1 MSLVNDMLR
10 DLDERRRGP
19 TAAGLGAEKLVPVTN
34 SRGAGRGIKTLISV
48 LGLLMLAAAV
58 AFLGLQYFREPESFP
73 DLPFQAALQQALQA
87 PAERSAVPAPAA
99 PTASISTAAPA
110 EIAAASSVP
119 TPQQL
124 ELEMIARRMEELEA
138 QNRALLEAQ
147 AQMAAR
153 SATGP
158 ATLLPA
164 AADGIDNA
172 AQAGQLP
179 APIEQS
185 VAPENQVAIAVD
197 AGSQAADLGSID
209 PAFADAL
216 AVDPAL
222 ANQGL
227 ADTASQ
233 TIDPAAAQQ
242 SAAQQSSAQQSAA
255 PMRSP
260 TELSFADQD
269 KGKTQEAL
277 TLWGR
282 NQRSE
287 AVAALQGFIDANPQA
302 HQSRETLAKLMLQQS
317 DFAAVT
323 ILVQEGMAVAPEYAG
338 YRKLQARLLLS
349 GGMTQEAVRL
359 LSNQVP
365 PVSVDSEYHD
375 LLATAQLS
383 TMDFVGAAKSYQA
396 LVQQNRNEA
405 RWWYGLAA
413 AWDGQGREAEAL
425 QAYQQALNL
434 PSLSAGL
441 RQRSEQ
447 RVAELRL

>member
-48 LGLLMLAAAV
+48 LGLLVLAAAV

-153 SATGP
+153 SAADT

-185 VAPENQVAIAVD
+185 VAPENQVAIALD
-197 AGSQAADLGSID
+197 AGSQPADLGSID

-222 ANQGL
+222 AGQGL

-242 SAAQQSSAQQSAA
+242 SAAQQSAA

-287 AVAALQGFIDANPQA
+287 AVAALQGFIAANPQA

-349 GGMTQEAVRL
+349 SGMAQEAVRV
-359 LSNQVP
+359 LSNQAP
-365 PVSVDSEYHD
+365 PVSIDNEYHD

-383 TMDFVGAAKSYQA
+383 TMDFVGAAKSYQS
-396 LVQQNRNEA
+396 LVQQNRGEA

>member
-19 TAAGLGAEKLVPVTN
+19 TGAGLGAEKLVPVTA
-34 SRGAGRGIKTLISV
+34 SRGAGKGLKTLVSV
-48 LGLLMLAAAV
+48 VGLLMLAAAV
-58 AFLGLQYFREPESFP
+58 AFLGLQYFRQPESFP
-73 DLPFQAALQQALQA
+73 ELPLQAALQQAQRALQA
-87 PAERSAVPAPAA
+87 PAESSIVTDNAVANAANPVAAATAVASSAPAQ
-99 PTASISTAAPA
+99 TS
-110 EIAAASSVP
+110 E
-119 TPQQL
+119 QL
-124 ELEMIARRMEELEA
+124 ELAMIAKRMEELEA

-153 SATGP
+153 SASETPASP
-158 ATLLPA
+158 ATAMQDPA
-164 AADGIDNA
+164 AI
-172 AQAGQLP
+172 GQLP
-179 APIEQS
+179 SATDQPPLQ
-185 VAPENQVAIAVD
+185 ANQTAVQP
-197 AGSQAADLGSID
+197 GNQAADSGAIDSGAID

-216 AVDPAL
+216 AIDPA
-222 ANQGL
+222 AADQGF

-233 TIDPAAAQQ
+233 TIDP
-242 SAAQQSSAQQSAA
+242 SAAQQSAA

-282 NQRSE
+282 NQRAD
-287 AVAALQGFIDANPQA
+287 AVAVLQGFIDANPQA

-317 DFAAVT
+317 DIAAVT
-323 ILVQEGMAVAPEYAG
+323 ILVQEGMAVAPEFAG

-349 GGMTQEAVRL
+349 GGQAQEAMQL
-359 LSNQVP
+359 LSIQPP
-365 PVSVDSEYHD
+365 PVSIDSEYHD

-383 TMDFVGAAKSYQA
+383 TMDFVSAAKSYQA
-396 LVQQNRNEA
+396 LVQQNRSEA

-413 AWDGQGREAEAL
+413 AFDGQGREAEAL

-447 RVAELRL
+447 RVTELRL

>member
-19 TAAGLGAEKLVPVTN
+19 EGAGLGAEKLVPVMTP
-34 SRGAGRGIKTLISV
+34 RGEGNGLKTLVSV
-48 LGLLMLAAAV
+48 VGLLILAAAV
-58 AFLGLQYFREPESFP
+58 AFLGLQYFRQPEGFP
-73 DLPFQAALQQALQA
+73 ELPLQAASQQAQRALQA
-87 PAERSAVPAPAA
+87 PAESGIVTDTAVAIAPDPVAA
-99 PTASISTAAPA
+99 VTAV
-110 EIAAASSVP
+110 ASS
-119 TPQQL
+119 TPAQTPEQL
-124 ELEMIARRMEELEA
+124 ELAMIAKRLEELEA

-153 SATGP
+153 SASATP
-158 ATLLPA
+158 ASPANAAAAMQDAATIGKLPTAADQPVLQANQIAGQPGNQAADSGSINPASADALAIEPA
-164 AADGIDNA
+164 AAD
-172 AQAGQLP
+172 
-179 APIEQS
+179 
-185 VAPENQVAIAVD
+185 
-197 AGSQAADLGSID
+197 
-209 PAFADAL
+209 
-216 AVDPAL
+216 
-222 ANQGL
+222 QGL

-233 TIDPAAAQQ
+233 TIDP
-242 SAAQQSSAQQSAA
+242 SAAQQSAA

-269 KGKTQEAL
+269 KGKTQQAL

-282 NQRSE
+282 NQRAD
-287 AVAALQGFIDANPQA
+287 AVALLQGFIDANPQA

-317 DFAAVT
+317 DIAAVT
-323 ILVQEGMAVAPEYAG
+323 ILVQEGMAVAPEFAG

-349 GGMTQEAVRL
+349 SGMTQEAVRL
-359 LSNQVP
+359 LSDQAP

-383 TMDFVGAAKSYQA
+383 SMDFASAAKSYQS

-413 AWDGQGREAEAL
+413 AFDGQGREAEAL

-434 PSLSAGL
+434 PNLSAGL

-447 RVAELRL
+447 RVMELRL

>member
-19 TAAGLGAEKLVPVTN
+19 TATGLGAEKLVPVTN
-34 SRGAGRGIKTLISV
+34 SGRAGRGLKMLISGV
-48 LGLLMLAAAV
+48 GFLMLAAAV
-58 AFLGLQYFREPESFP
+58 VFLGMQYFRPSEGFPE
-73 DLPFQAALQQALQA
+73 LPLQAALQQARQA
-87 PAERSAVPAPAA
+87 LPATAQDVAA
-99 PTASISTAAPA
+99 GATVST
-110 EIAAASSVP
+110 SVTVP
-119 TPQQL
+119 TEVANVSPVQTTEQL
-124 ELEMIARRMEELEA
+124 ELAMITKRMEELEA

-147 AQMAAR
+147 AQMAVRAAAETPAL
-153 SATGP
+153 SSVATGEIQ
-158 ATLLPA
+158 
-164 AADGIDNA
+164 DA
-172 AQAGQLP
+172 AQVGQLP
-179 APIEQS
+179 PALDQTVP
-185 VAPENQVAIAVD
+185 PENQIALD
-197 AGSQAADLGSID
+197 ATSQAADLGAID

-216 AVDPAL
+216 AIDPA
-222 ANQGL
+222 AADQGF

-233 TIDPAAAQQ
+233 TIDP
-242 SAAQQSSAQQSAA
+242 SAAQQSAA

-282 NQRSE
+282 NQRAD
-287 AVAALQGFIDANPQA
+287 AVAVLQGFIDANPQA

-317 DFAAVT
+317 DIAAVT
-323 ILVQEGMAVAPEYAG
+323 ILVQEGMAVAPEFAG

-349 GGMTQEAVRL
+349 GGQAQEAMQL
-359 LSNQVP
+359 LSIQPP
-365 PVSVDSEYHD
+365 PVSIDSEYHD

-383 TMDFVGAAKSYQA
+383 TMDFVSAAKSYQA
-396 LVQQNRNEA
+396 LVQQNRSEA

-413 AWDGQGREAEAL
+413 AFDGQGREAEAL

-447 RVAELRL
+447 RVTELRL

>member
-19 TAAGLGAEKLVPVTN
+19 TGAGLGAEKLVPVTT
-34 SRGAGRGIKTLISV
+34 SRGTGRSLKTLVSV
-48 LGLLMLAAAV
+48 VGLLMLAAAV
-58 AFLGLQYFREPESFP
+58 AFLGLQYFRQPERFSE
-73 DLPFQAALQQALQA
+73 LSLQAALQQAQQALQA
-87 PAERSAVPAPAA
+87 PAERSIMPDTTAA
-99 PTASISTAAPA
+99 NTLNPVAAPA
-110 EIAAASSVP
+110 VVANNAPVQ
-119 TPQQL
+119 TPEQL
-124 ELEMIARRMEELEA
+124 ELAMIANRMAELEA

-153 SATGP
+153 SAAETP
-158 ATLLPA
+158 VLPV
-164 AADGIDNA
+164 ADGTGVQDGAHI
-172 AQAGQLP
+172 GQL
-179 APIEQS
+179 ATVIDQS
-185 VAPENQVAIAVD
+185 VLQANQPAVQPGHPGGD
-197 AGSQAADLGSID
+197 PGSID

-216 AVDPAL
+216 AIDPA
-222 ANQGL
+222 AADQIL
-227 ADTASQ
+227 ADTTSQ
-233 TIDPAAAQQ
+233 TIDP
-242 SAAQQSSAQQSAA
+242 SVAQQSAA

-260 TELSFADQD
+260 TEMSFADQD

-282 NQRSE
+282 NQRAD
-287 AVAALQGFIDANPQA
+287 AVAVLQGFIGANPQA
-302 HQSRETLAKLMLQQS
+302 HQSRETLAKLMLQQN
-317 DFAAVT
+317 DIAAVT
-323 ILVQEGMAVAPEYAG
+323 ILVQEGMAVAPEFAG

-359 LSNQVP
+359 LSDQVP

-383 TMDFVGAAKSYQA
+383 SMDFAGAAKSYQS

>member
-48 LGLLMLAAAV
+48 LGLLVLAAAV

-153 SATGP
+153 SAADT

-197 AGSQAADLGSID
+197 AGSQPADLGSID

-222 ANQGL
+222 AGQGL

-242 SAAQQSSAQQSAA
+242 SAAQQSAA

-349 GGMTQEAVRL
+349 SGMAQEAVRV
-359 LSNQVP
+359 LSNQAP
-365 PVSVDSEYHD
+365 PVSIDNEYHD

-383 TMDFVGAAKSYQA
+383 TMDFVGAAKSYQS
-396 LVQQNRNEA
+396 LVQQNRGEA

>member
-19 TAAGLGAEKLVPVTN
+19 AAAGLGAEKLVPVAN

-48 LGLLMLAAAV
+48 LGLLVLAAAV

-153 SATGP
+153 SAADT
-158 ATLLPA
+158 ATLPSA
-164 AADGIDNA
+164 AADGIDNV

-179 APIEQS
+179 TPIEQS
-185 VAPENQVAIAVD
+185 VAPENQVAIAVG
-197 AGSQAADLGSID
+197 AGSQPADLGSID

-233 TIDPAAAQQ
+233 TIDPAA
-242 SAAQQSSAQQSAA
+242 AQQSAA

-287 AVAALQGFIDANPQA
+287 AVAALQGFIATNPQA

-349 GGMTQEAVRL
+349 SGMAQEAVRL
-359 LSNQVP
+359 LSDQAP
-365 PVSVDSEYHD
+365 PVSIDNEYHD

-383 TMDFVGAAKSYQA
+383 TMDFVGAAKSYQS

>member
-99 PTASISTAAPA
+99 ATASISTAAPA

-153 SATGP
+153 SAADP
-158 ATLLPA
+158 ATLRPA
-164 AADGIDNA
+164 AADGIDNV

-179 APIEQS
+179 AVIEQS
-185 VAPENQVAIAVD
+185 VTPENQVAIAVD

-233 TIDPAAAQQ
+233 TFDPAAAQQ
-242 SAAQQSSAQQSAA
+242 SAAQQSAA

-287 AVAALQGFIDANPQA
+287 AVAALQGFIATNPQA

-349 GGMTQEAVRL
+349 SGMAEEAVRL
-359 LSNQVP
+359 LSDQAP
-365 PVSVDSEYHD
+365 PVSIDNEYHD

-383 TMDFVGAAKSYQA
+383 TMDFVGAAKSYQS

>member
-19 TAAGLGAEKLVPVTN
+19 TGAGLGAEKLVPVTT
-34 SRGAGRGIKTLISV
+34 SRGAGRGLKMLVSVVGLI
-48 LGLLMLAAAV
+48 MLAAAV
-58 AFLGLQYFREPESFP
+58 VFLGLQYFRQPEGFSE
-73 DLPFQAALQQALQA
+73 LPFQAALQQALPTSA
-87 PAERSAVPAPAA
+87 GRSSVPDTTAANALNPVAA
-99 PTASISTAAPA
+99 PTESASNAPA
-110 EIAAASSVP
+110 Q
-119 TPQQL
+119 TPEQI
-124 ELEMIARRMEELEA
+124 ELAMIAKRMEELEA

-153 SATGP
+153 STSETP
-158 ATLLPA
+158 VLPTV
-164 AADGIDNA
+164 ADTAIQDA
-172 AQAGQLP
+172 SIIGQLP
-179 APIEQS
+179 PVTDQTLVQA
-185 VAPENQVAIAVD
+185 NQIAVD
-197 AGSQAADLGSID
+197 ASSQAADLGSID

-216 AVDPAL
+216 A
-222 ANQGL
+222 
-227 ADTASQ
+227 
-233 TIDPAAAQQ
+233 IDPAASDQALAD
-242 SAAQQSSAQQSAA
+242 SASQAVDPLATQQSAA

-282 NQRSE
+282 NQRAD
-287 AVAALQGFIDANPQA
+287 AVAVLQGFIDANPQA

-317 DFAAVT
+317 DIAAVT
-323 ILVQEGMAVAPEYAG
+323 ILVQEGMAVAPEFAG
-338 YRKLQARLLLS
+338 YRKLQARLLLG
-349 GGMTQEAVRL
+349 GGMAQEAVRL
-359 LSNQVP
+359 LTDQAP

-396 LVQQNRNEA
+396 LVQQNRSEA

-413 AWDGQGREAEAL
+413 AFDGQGREAEAL

-447 RVAELRL
+447 RVTELRL

>member
-10 DLDERRRGP
+10 DLDDRRRGP
-19 TAAGLGAEKLVPVTN
+19 TGAGLGAEKLVPVTT
-34 SRGAGRGIKTLISV
+34 SRGAGRSLKMLVSV
-48 LGLLMLAAAV
+48 VGLLMLAAAV
-58 AFLGLQYFREPESFP
+58 VFLGMQYFRQSDGFPE
-73 DLPFQAALQQALQA
+73 LPLPGVFQQALQA
-87 PAERSAVPAPAA
+87 PVERSSVANTAIANDSTPVASSAAPSVIAPAQS
-99 PTASISTAAPA
+99 P
-110 EIAAASSVP
+110 E
-119 TPQQL
+119 QL
-124 ELEMIARRMEELEA
+124 ELALIAKRMEELEA
-138 QNRALLEAQ
+138 QNRALLEVQ

-153 SATGP
+153 TATV
-158 ATLLPA
+158 
-164 AADGIDNA
+164 D
-172 AQAGQLP
+172 
-179 APIEQS
+179 APVQDTVQVEQS
-185 VAPENQVAIAVD
+185 VAQVEPIGVEQP
-197 AGSQAADLGSID
+197 SQASDASYID

-216 AVDPAL
+216 A
-222 ANQGL
+222 
-227 ADTASQ
+227 
-233 TIDPAAAQQ
+233 IDPAAADQSIADTAIVDTALQTSDPLAVQQ
-242 SAAQQSSAQQSAA
+242 PAA

-282 NQRSE
+282 NQRAD
-287 AVAALQGFIDANPQA
+287 AVTLLQGFIGAYPQA
-302 HQSRETLAKLMLQQS
+302 HQSRETLAKLMLQQN
-317 DFAAVT
+317 DIAAVT
-323 ILVQEGMAVAPEYAG
+323 VLVQEGMAVAPEFVG

-349 GGMTQEAVRL
+349 GGMTQEAVRV
-359 LSNQVP
+359 LSDQPP

-383 TMDFVGAAKSYQA
+383 AMDFAGAAKSYQS
-396 LVQQNRNEA
+396 LVQQSRNEA

-447 RVAELRL
+447 RVTELRL

>member
-48 LGLLMLAAAV
+48 LGLLVLAAAV

-153 SATGP
+153 SAADT

-185 VAPENQVAIAVD
+185 VAPENQVAIALD
-197 AGSQAADLGSID
+197 AGSQPADLGSID

-222 ANQGL
+222 AGQGL

-242 SAAQQSSAQQSAA
+242 SAAQQSAA

-287 AVAALQGFIDANPQA
+287 AVAALQGFIAANPQA
-302 HQSRETLAKLMLQQS
+302 HQSRVTLAKLMLQQS

-349 GGMTQEAVRL
+349 SGMAQEAVRV
-359 LSNQVP
+359 LSNQAP
-365 PVSVDSEYHD
+365 PVSIDNEYHD

-383 TMDFVGAAKSYQA
+383 TMDFVGAAKSYQS
-396 LVQQNRNEA
+396 LVQQNRGEA

>member
-10 DLDERRRGP
+10 DLDDRRRGP
-19 TAAGLGAEKLVPVTN
+19 TGTGLGAEKLVPVTTA
-34 SRGAGRGIKTLISV
+34 RGAGRGLKTLVSV
-48 LGLLMLAAAV
+48 VGLLMLAAAV
-58 AFLGLQYFREPESFP
+58 VFLGLQYFRQPESFP
-73 DLPFQAALQQALQA
+73 ELPFQAALQQALQA
-87 PAERSAVPAPAA
+87 PSERSITATDSVAANVPNPV
-99 PTASISTAAPA
+99 AAPA
-110 EIAAASSVP
+110 QVASITPVQTPEQIELALIAK
-119 TPQQL
+119 
-124 ELEMIARRMEELEA
+124 RMEELEA

-153 SATGP
+153 SAAETP
-158 ATLLPA
+158 ALPSA
-164 AADGIDNA
+164 VAGAIEDT
-172 AQAGQLP
+172 AQVGQLP
-179 APIEQS
+179 SAIDQS
-185 VAPENQVAIAVD
+185 VTPENQIAVD
-197 AGSQAADLGSID
+197 AGSLVADLGSID

-216 AVDPAL
+216 AVDPAV

-227 ADTASQ
+227 AGTAAQ
-233 TIDPAAAQQ
+233 TIDPLAT
-242 SAAQQSSAQQSAA
+242 QQSAA

-282 NQRSE
+282 NQRADSV
-287 AVAALQGFIDANPQA
+287 AVLQGFIDANPQA

-349 GGMTQEAVRL
+349 SGMAQEAVRL
-359 LSNQVP
+359 LSEQLP

-383 TMDFVGAAKSYQA
+383 TMDFVGAAKSYQS
-396 LVQQNRNEA
+396 LVQQNRGEA

>member
-19 TAAGLGAEKLVPVTN
+19 TGAGLGAEKLVPVTTA
-34 SRGAGRGIKTLISV
+34 RGAGRGLKTLVSV
-48 LGLLMLAAAV
+48 VGLLMLAAAV
-58 AFLGLQYFREPESFP
+58 VFLGLQYFRQPEGFP
-73 DLPFQAALQQALQA
+73 ELPFQAALQQALQA
-87 PAERSAVPAPAA
+87 PSERSIATDSVAA
-99 PTASISTAAPA
+99 NILNPVAAPA
-110 EIAAASSVP
+110 QVAGVAPVQ
-119 TPQQL
+119 TPEQL
-124 ELEMIARRMEELEA
+124 ELALIAKRMEELEA

-153 SATGP
+153 SAAETP
-158 ATLLPA
+158 ALLSA
-164 AADGIDNA
+164 AAGGIENT
-172 AQAGQLP
+172 AQVGQLP
-179 APIEQS
+179 PAINQT
-185 VAPENQVAIAVD
+185 VAAENQLAVN
-197 AGSQAADLGSID
+197 AGSQATDLGSID

-216 AVDPAL
+216 AIDPAV

-227 ADTASQ
+227 ADTAAQ
-233 TIDPAAAQQ
+233 TIDPLAT
-242 SAAQQSSAQQSAA
+242 QQSAA

-282 NQRSE
+282 NQRAD
-287 AVAALQGFIDANPQA
+287 AVAVLQGFIAANPQA
-302 HQSRETLAKLMLQQS
+302 HQSRETLAKLMLQQN
-317 DFAAVT
+317 DIAAVT
-323 ILVQEGMAVAPEYAG
+323 ILVQEGMAVAPDFAG

-349 GGMTQEAVRL
+349 GGMTQEAVSL
-359 LSNQVP
+359 LSDQVP

-383 TMDFVGAAKSYQA
+383 TMDFVGAAKSYQS